1 MSEPKKAAT
10 PTNTHPHM
18 KGAKT
23 ISEPKKAATA
33 TNTHPHVK
41 GAKGSQDHFR
51 AEEGG
56 HSNEHPPPTSRE
68 PKGAAARFKVALRT
82 PTVNLSKP
90 FEEKQRKTHRSQ
102 WNHWISLEL
111 PSSNHLV
118 ENSKPRRYFGS
129 IEK

>member
-10 PTNTHPHM
+10 PT
-18 KGAKT
+18 KT
-23 ISEPKKAATA
+23 K
-33 TNTHPHVK
+33 
-41 GAKGSQDHFR
+41 
-51 AEEGG
+51 
-56 HSNEHPPPTSRE
+56 
-68 PKGAAARFKVALRT
+68 AARFKVALRT

-102 WNHWISLEL
+102 WNHWITLEL